1 MAVII
6 DSTKDKNS
14 FACRH
19 KFGGVYINGEFMK
32 DGTEVPRSVLANLTD
47 AQRERYTRTTANPKV
62 PAKAKAPSKPKAT
75 KATPKATKK
84 KTTPKKT
91 TAKAPAKGKAKK
103 KK

>member
-47 AQRERYTRTTANPKV
+47 AQRERYTRTTAKPKV
-62 PAKAKAPSKPKAT
+62 PAKAKEPSKPKAT
-75 KATPKATKK
+75 TK